1 MVDLLHPKRLVE
13 DAVYLGVLT
22 ARGLKPLS
30 RLEYPVASPIV
41 DVWSD
46 LGLVIARITRIA
58 RNGVQV
64 CHLVLGR
71 DAYLVDR
78 YREDFDGRPL
88 RGETPGIVRL
98 EARYFGYPAC
108 CAEAYISA
116 PHAPNDLP
124 SEDQALL
131 FHRACPGCAVT
142 PHLIPLYAAALADAK
157 RLLHAP
163 RHPGPE
169 ISAQLTTV

>member
-1 MVDLLHPKRLVE
+1 MDDLLRPERLAE

-30 RLEYPVASPIV
+30 RIEYAVASPIV
-41 DVWSD
+41 DVWGH
-46 LGLVIARITRIA
+46 LGLEVARITRIA
-58 RNGVQV
+58 RNGARV
-64 CHLVLGR
+64 CHLILGR
-71 DAYLVDR
+71 DAKLVDR
-78 YREDFDGRPL
+78 YREDFDGRLL
-88 RGETPGIVRL
+88 RGETPGVVRL

-116 PHAPNDLP
+116 PRATNHLA

-142 PHLIPLYAAALADAK
+142 PNLIPLYAAALADAK
-157 RLLHAP
+157 RLLHTA
-163 RHPGPE
+163 RHTRPE
-169 ISAQLTTV
+169 MSAQLTTV